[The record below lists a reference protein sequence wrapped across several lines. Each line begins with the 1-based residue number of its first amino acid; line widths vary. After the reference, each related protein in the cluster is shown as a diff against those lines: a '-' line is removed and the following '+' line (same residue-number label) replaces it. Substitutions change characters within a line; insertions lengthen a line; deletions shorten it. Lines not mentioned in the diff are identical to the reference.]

1 MVNWNIRLA
10 YIQTISF
17 SIGMGIIQIAFS
29 IFVIQGL
36 GQTNFILGTLFT
48 MQGLASTIFVFP
60 SGFLADK
67 YRRDTLIR
75 TAVLFGVLSQL
86 SLIFSTFLGET
97 PQLALNIL
105 FLAQG
110 LGGLAWGLSGPA
122 GQALIADSIEPGNRS
137 RVFSKMHLA
146 GFLASAAG
154 PFIAAGITVFLG
166 DTWAIEI
173 LKSVILVGALSSL
186 IAWGALV
193 FLSDNKA
200 LVIKNDRKE
209 LKEEK
214 EREIPSSKEIHKEST
229 FFRRSFSYD
238 VYVPSI
244 MDNDSYCYISRFDVG
259 SCYFRY
265 NLEFR

>member
-200 LVIKNDRKE
+200 LVIKNDRK
-209 LKEEK
+209 
-214 EREIPSSKEIHKEST
+214 
-229 FFRRSFSYD
+229 Y
-238 VYVPSI
+238 
-244 MDNDSYCYISRFDVG
+244 
-259 SCYFRY
+259 
-265 NLEFR
+265 